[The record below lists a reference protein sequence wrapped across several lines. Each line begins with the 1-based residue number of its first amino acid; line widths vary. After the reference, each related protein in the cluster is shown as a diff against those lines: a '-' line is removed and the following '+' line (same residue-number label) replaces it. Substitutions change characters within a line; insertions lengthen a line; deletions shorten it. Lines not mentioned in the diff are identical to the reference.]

1 MRFLYLCIC
10 RSKNHRIRVKILLK
24 CYLNHI
30 TLEIVLKFISKII
43 LWEGIDV
50 MELKNLIAVSK
61 EGLQIKDI
69 AVLKNI
75 MDKLVYEAVFSD
87 GGEKNALLILI
98 KEIAKS
104 AGAIPTSI
112 QSLYEEMGRAYPGFT
127 VPAMN
132 IRGLTYDTARVIF
145 RKVMEMNV
153 GAFIFE
159 IARSEIGYTKQRP
172 LEYASVVLAAAVK
185 EGYRGPV
192 FIQGDHFQLVRK
204 NYSSDPKAETDY
216 VRGLIK
222 EAIEAEFYNIDIDSS
237 TLVDL
242 EKETIKEQQRPNF
255 EKTAELAASIREIQ
269 PAGIVISTGGEIG
282 EIGKKNS
289 NPDELRAYLDGFKE
303 SFKAGKGLS
312 KLSVQTG
319 TSHGGVVLPDGT
331 LAKVKIDF
339 DTLRILSDLARK
351 EYALSGCVQHGAST
365 LPEDAFHMFPETGTS
380 EVHLATGFQNIIYDS
395 VALPEEFRSEVY
407 DFIRQEHAKER
418 KEGQTEEQFIYSTR
432 KKGFGPL
439 KKKWWDLPSSVK
451 DPIMKELEVKFELL
465 FKKLKVVDT
474 VDIVRRTVKPIVVK
488 KEINTGSLN
497 L

>member
-1 MRFLYLCIC
+1 MEM
-10 RSKNHRIRVKILLK
+10 KNV
-24 CYLNHI
+24 
-30 TLEIVLKFISKII
+30 
-43 LWEGIDV
+43 
-50 MELKNLIAVSK
+50 IAISK
-61 EGLQIKDI
+61 EGIKIKDI
-69 AVLKNI
+69 NGLRSI
-75 MDKLVYEAVFSD
+75 MDELIYEAVFSD
-87 GGEKNALLILI
+87 GDKKNALLILI
-98 KEIAKS
+98 KEIAKA
-104 AGAIPTSI
+104 AGAIPSSI

-127 VPAMN
+127 VPAIN
-132 IRGLTYDTARVIF
+132 IRGLTYDTARVIL
-145 RKVMEMNV
+145 RKAVEINV

-172 LEYASVVLAAAVK
+172 LEYASVVLAAAVR
-185 EGYRGPV
+185 EGYKGPV

-204 NYSSDPKAETDY
+204 NYLADPKPETDY
-216 VRGLIK
+216 VKGLIK

-255 EKTAELAASIREIQ
+255 EETAKLASFIREIQ
-269 PAGIVISTGGEIG
+269 PAGIEISIGGEIG

-289 NPDELRAYLDGFKE
+289 NPDELRGYLDGFKE
-303 SFKAGKGLS
+303 TFKAGKGLS

-351 EYALSGCVQHGAST
+351 EYGLSGCVQHGAST

-380 EVHLATGFQNIIYDS
+380 EVHLATGFQNIMYDNN
-395 VALPEEFRSEVY
+395 VLPPEFRAMVY
-407 DFIRQEHAKER
+407 TFIKQEYAKER

-451 DPIMKELEVKFELL
+451 EPIMKELEAKFALL
-465 FKKLKVVDT
+465 FGKLKVANT
-474 VDIVRRTVKPIVVK
+474 VDIVKRTVKPVVIK
-488 KEINTGSLN
+488 KEINTGMLG